1 MKKSLL
7 IVCALMLSTLGVKAQ
22 WSAPE
27 LPLVT
32 DHVPDSA
39 LFYHVGQE
47 MFIYAGTTWGTRV
60 SLTDDPSEAFM
71 YVIEPQEEEGVYQL
85 YCEAAKETGYM
96 GRSTTVDIYTDT
108 KTGNLTAW
116 GINWSF
122 QKEGD
127 YWRILTAA
135 SDPVY
140 GSDKYGEDETN
151 YGLYQMGWDP
161 DNIDLNQSGGSLGTN
176 FGVFMLEPLATD
188 LNYQLDWAFV
198 DGADYKL
205 YAARYALY
213 TSLMEG
219 IEIGMSE
226 SDLNAYAALLESEDI
241 DAINEAKETVDQL
254 VLDFSLNTA
263 SPENPQDVTG
273 LITNP
278 TFDGTVSTE
287 PEGWIDTYG
296 NMLIQTN
303 KAYELW
309 DDELGEVTSEY
320 GLDVFSQNWRAET
333 DVPIE
338 ASDIHQVLVDLP
350 QGRYYLVAD
359 CIATTGSA
367 TNPVSGAALYAISNG
382 VTYSTAVC
390 DGFTT
395 TTSGSSYPRRYY
407 VDVIHFGGD
416 LTIGYGYTPGWV
428 RWFAVDN
435 FQLYYCGGIDNAGA
449 EALYSAISS
458 AQVYVDGYGDTYVY
472 SGEAY
477 EALVAEIDNATSIAA
492 QADDEE
498 CQAEAAVLGEIV
510 STVQGEVTAYASLLT
525 LCEQVYSDM
534 TTYDESLPELSEL
547 LSDMYSEYM
556 GAYEDRTAT
565 VEQIEAWVEAYDGYV
580 AAYVKEVMKEATVD
594 NPIEITLL
602 ATNMDYSSN
611 STDGWEV
618 TTGILSVSYHTAEVY
633 NSAFTCLQTL
643 DDMPAG
649 QYTLKAKA
657 FYRTASNYD
666 NYFAYIDGADEVLT
680 YLVLEN
686 SKALVHNQAE
696 KIEDEEVYTGYAE
709 TETGS
714 GIWVPNSMQAAEYAF
729 NNTNIYDCEVSG
741 YLMEDGT
748 LTFGLGNDGPVLDMA
763 WSIWT
768 QLQLFYSGE
777 STNAALDELE
787 ALIDEAVA
795 VDEEV
800 GAMIAEA
807 DTKLME
813 AIDNAYDLIDNP
825 ASATSDAI
833 IAASDALNEAMTYAN
848 EGIALI
854 STLEEIVVIYEDKM
868 AEVTSSDN
876 AFPSLFEGIL
886 DALGGDG
893 FESNE
898 QIQEWMDA
906 LAPAWTAFVQYDCL
920 ETASL
925 EEPADITAVIINP
938 NFDEG
943 TNNTEGATGW
953 TFSCE
958 TSGGHFGWN
967 TTAQQEAS
975 DYAFEFWHV
984 TVFEM
989 SQTIQ
994 GLAEGYYHI
1003 TANALY
1009 RAGNNSNDLAAAY
1022 YEDPEGARDVRLF
1035 GNNSGVQV
1043 TSVYDCAQAEATGFG
1058 GEVSY
1063 TYDGVT
1069 YYVPNTMESAGGY
1082 FDIDCY
1088 LNEFDVY
1095 VAEGEDLTIG
1105 LVLNGNVVDYNW
1117 CVWDNFTIAYLGNDE
1132 APTAVEGIEADED
1145 GTGAAGAAGVYD
1157 LAGRRVAKAQKGV
1170 YIIDGKKVLVK

>member
-1 MKKSLL
+1 MKKGLL
-7 IVCALMLSTLGVKAQ
+7 IACALMLSTLGIKAQ
-22 WSAPE
+22 WTAPE
-27 LPLVT
+27 LPLTT
-32 DHVPDSA
+32 DHIPSAA
-39 LFYHVGQE
+39 LFYHVGQG
-47 MFIYAGTTWGTRV
+47 MFLYPGTTYDTHAA
-60 SLTDDPSEAFM
+60 LTDDVTEAYLYEIQAQEDEENVYKFYSAVQGDYLGRSSIVEI
-71 YVIEPQEEEGVYQL
+71 YVDTNSREWGITWEFYKDET
-85 YCEAAKETGYM
+85 TGYYHI
-96 GRSTTVDIYTDT
+96 R
-108 KTGNLTAW
+108 N
-116 GINWSF
+116 
-122 QKEGD
+122 
-127 YWRILTAA
+127 AA

-140 GSDKYGEDETN
+140 GADLYGEDETN
-151 YGLYQMGWDP
+151 YGLYEMGWDP
-161 DNIDLNQSGGSLGTN
+161 TNIDLDKSGGSLGTN
-176 FGVFMLEPLATD
+176 VGIFMLEPLATD
-188 LNYQLDWAFV
+188 MNYQLEWAFV
-198 DGADYKL
+198 DGDDYEL
-205 YAARYALY
+205 YAARYSLY
-213 TSLMEG
+213 SSLMEG

-226 SDLNAYAALLESEDI
+226 SDLNAYAALLESTDI

-273 LITNP
+273 LISNP
-278 TFDGTVSTE
+278 TMEGTRGEE
-287 PEGWIDTYG
+287 PEGDWIDTYG
-296 NMLIQTN
+296 NMLIQNNAT
-303 KAYELW
+303 YFLW
-309 DDELGEVTSEY
+309 DDELGELTSEY
-320 GLDVFSQNWRAET
+320 GLNNFSQNWRGET

-338 ASDIHQVLVDLP
+338 ASDIHQVIADLP

-359 CIATTGSA
+359 CIATTGSS
-367 TNPVSGAALYAISNG
+367 TNPVSGAALYATSNG
-382 VTYSTAVC
+382 ITYSTAVC

-395 TTSGSSYPRRYY
+395 SSSGNSYPRRYY

-449 EALYSAISS
+449 EALMSAINN
-458 AQVYVDGYGDTYVY
+458 AQTYVDEYGDTYVY
-472 SGEAY
+472 SQDTY
-477 EALVAEIDNATSIAA
+477 ETLVAEIANANGIASA
-492 QADDEE
+492 ADDNE

-510 STVQGEVTAYASLLT
+510 STVQTEISAYASLLS

-534 TTYDESLPELSEL
+534 TTYDTSLPELSEE
-547 LSDMYSEYM
+547 LSDMYTEYM
-556 GAYEDRTAT
+556 GAYEDKSAT
-565 VEQIEAWVEAYDGYV
+565 VEQIEAWVEAYEDYV
-580 AAYVKEVMKEATVD
+580 ADYVKEAMKEATED

-618 TTGILSVSYHTAEVY
+618 TTGSLSVSYHTAEVY

-643 DDMPAG
+643 DNMPAG
-649 QYTLKAKA
+649 QYTLKGKA
-657 FYRTASNYD
+657 FYRTASNAD
-666 NYFAYIDGADEVLT
+666 NYTAFEEGTDEILT
-680 YLVLEN
+680 FLVLEN
-686 SKALVHNQAE
+686 SKAPVINQAAGAQNA
-696 KIEDEEVYTGYAE
+696 DEAPYTGY
-709 TETGS
+709 TEVVTGV
-714 GIWVPNSMQAAEYAF
+714 WVPNTMQSAEYAF
-729 NNTNIYDCEVSG
+729 NLDNTYDCEVSG

-748 LTFGLGNDGPVLDMA
+748 LTFGLRNDGPVLSTA

-777 STNAALDELE
+777 STNAALDELQALVSEAE
-787 ALIDEAVA
+787 ALDDEAY
-795 VDEEV
+795 
-800 GAMIAEA
+800 IIEA
-807 DTKLME
+807 ADKMLLD

-825 ASATSDAI
+825 SAATSDAI
-833 IAASDALNEAMTYAN
+833 IAASDALNEAIAYAN
-848 EGIALI
+848 EGLALI
-854 STLEEIVVIYEDKM
+854 STLEETVVIYEDKM
-868 AEVTSSDN
+868 GEVDSSDN
-876 AFPSLFEGIL
+876 TFPSLLEGIL

-898 QIQEWMDA
+898 QIQEWMDE

-925 EEPADITAVIINP
+925 EDPADITAVILNP
-938 NFDEG
+938 SFDEG

-1022 YEDPEGARDVRLF
+1022 YEDPEGARDVQLF
-1035 GNNSGVQV
+1035 GNKNGVQV
-1043 TSVYDCAQAEATGFG
+1043 TSVYDCALADATGLG

-1063 TYDGVT
+1063 TYDGAT

-1082 FDIDCY
+1082 FSMDLY
-1088 LNEFDVY
+1088 LNEIDVY
-1095 VAEGEDLTIG
+1095 VAEGENLTIG

-1132 APTAVEGIEADED
+1132 APTAVESITAEEEA
-1145 GTGAAGAAGVYD
+1145 TSLAGAAGIYD
-1157 LAGRRVAKAQKGV
+1157 LSGRRVAKAQKGV
-1170 YIIDGKKVLVK
+1170 YLIDGKKVLVK

>member
-1 MKKSLL
+1 MKKGLL
-7 IVCALMLSTLGVKAQ
+7 IVCALMLSSLGVKAQ

-60 SLTDDPSEAFM
+60 SLTDDPTEAFL
-71 YVIEPQEEEGVYQL
+71 YIIEPQEEEGVYQFW
-85 YCEAAKETGYM
+85 CAAAAETGYM

-108 KTGNLTAW
+108 RTGHLEDW

-122 QKEGD
+122 QQQENG

-135 SDPVY
+135 SDPAY
-140 GSDKYGEDETN
+140 GSDKYGEGDTN

-161 DNIDLNQSGGSLGTN
+161 ANIDLDQSDNSLGTN

-198 DGADYKL
+198 DGAEYQL

-226 SDLNAYAALLESEDI
+226 SDLNAYAALLTSTDI

-263 SPENPQDVTG
+263 SPDNPQDVTG

-287 PEGWIDTYG
+287 PEGWIDTYS

-303 KAYELW
+303 KAYGLW
-309 DDELGEVTSEY
+309 DDELGEETSEY
-320 GLDVFSQNWRAET
+320 GLNVFSQNWRGET

-359 CIATTGSA
+359 CIATTGSS
-367 TNPVSGAALYAISNG
+367 TNTVSGAELYAISGG
-382 VTYSTAVC
+382 VTYSTPVC
-390 DGFTT
+390 EGNTY
-395 TTSGSSYPRRYY
+395 SAPAYPRRYY

-449 EALYSAISS
+449 LALNSAISN
-458 AQVYVDGYGDTYVY
+458 AQVYVDEYADTYIY
-472 SGEAY
+472 SSATY
-477 EALVAEIDNATSIAA
+477 EVLVAEIANATSIAA
-492 QADDEE
+492 QAVDEE
-498 CQAEAAVLGEIV
+498 CQAEAVVLGDLV
-510 STVQGEVTAYASLLT
+510 STVQEEISAYANLLSL
-525 LCEQVYSDM
+525 CNQIYSDM
-534 TTYDESLPELSEL
+534 TAYDTSLPELSEL
-547 LSDMYSEYM
+547 LSDMYTEYM
-556 GAYEDRTAT
+556 GAYEEMTAT
-565 VEQIEAWVEAYDGYV
+565 VEEIEAWVEAYDGYV
-580 AAYVKEVMKEATVD
+580 ADYVKGAMKEATQD

-602 ATNMDYSSN
+602 ATNMDYSTN

-618 TTGILSVSYHTAEVY
+618 TTGTLSVSYHTAEVY

-643 DDMPAG
+643 DNMPAG

-657 FYRTASNYD
+657 FYRTASNAD
-666 NYFAYIDGADEVLT
+666 NYTAFEEGTDEILT

-686 SKALVHNQAE
+686 SKVPVINQAAGAQTA
-696 KIEDEEVYTGYAE
+696 DEAPYTGY
-709 TETGS
+709 TEVVTGV
-714 GIWVPNSMQAAEYAF
+714 WVPNTMQSAEYAF
-729 NNTNIYDCEVSG
+729 NLDDTYDCEVSG

-748 LTFGLGNDGPVLDMA
+748 LTFGLRNDGPVLSTA

-777 STNAALDELE
+777 STNAALDELQALVSEAE
-787 ALIDEAVA
+787 ALDDEAY
-795 VDEEV
+795 
-800 GAMIAEA
+800 IIEA
-807 DTKLME
+807 ADKMLLD

-825 ASATSDAI
+825 SAATSDAI
-833 IAASDALNEAMTYAN
+833 IAASDALNEAIAYAN
-848 EGIALI
+848 EGLALI
-854 STLEEIVVIYEDKM
+854 STLEETVVIYEDKM
-868 AEVTSSDN
+868 GEVDSSDN
-876 AFPSLFEGIL
+876 TFPSLLEGIL

-898 QIQEWMDA
+898 QIQEWMDE

-925 EEPADITAVIINP
+925 EDPADITAVILNP
-938 NFDEG
+938 SFDEG

-975 DYAFEFWHV
+975 NYAFEFWHV
-984 TVFEM
+984 TAFEM

-1003 TANALY
+1003 TADALY

-1022 YEDPEGARDVRLF
+1022 YEDPEGARDVMLF
-1035 GNNSGVQV
+1035 GNTCGVKV
-1043 TSVYDCAQAEATGFG
+1043 ASVYDCSQENATGFG

-1063 TYDGVT
+1063 TYDGAT

-1082 FDIDCY
+1082 FDMDLY

-1132 APTAVEGIEADED
+1132 APTAIEGVIADEEVA
-1145 GTGAAGAAGVYD
+1145 GLAGAAGIYD